1 MNGDLFVDRGRSE
14 RILSYEVRC
23 ETDESASRD
32 IFVTIHV
39 TQEKLILRSSLM
51 LPLGKLGV
59 LQEMPYML
67 SAVSAR
73 KVNSTFAKQ
82 FAMRVQALQETLY
95 SQ

>member
-39 TQEKLILRSSLM
+39 TQEKLILRSSLSC
-51 LPLGKLGV
+51 LSARLGV

-67 SAVSAR
+67 SAI
-73 KVNSTFAKQ
+73 
-82 FAMRVQALQETLY
+82 
-95 SQ
+95 